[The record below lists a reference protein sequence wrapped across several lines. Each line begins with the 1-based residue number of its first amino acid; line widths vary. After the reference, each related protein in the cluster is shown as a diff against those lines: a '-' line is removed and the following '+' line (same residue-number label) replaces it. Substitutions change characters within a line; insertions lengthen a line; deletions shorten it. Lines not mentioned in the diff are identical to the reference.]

1 MLSYR
6 ATLDVPSA
14 TARTVA
20 RWLSAHRRAH
30 DVRPHQRAATC
41 WVQAV
46 MLLRWL
52 IEATAVAALARDA
65 RISPATA
72 YRYLHEA
79 LDVVAS
85 QAPDLIEVITQLRE
99 QGEPFVCLDG
109 TLIRTDRVA
118 ARNPSTGHHLWYS
131 GKHKAFGGNVQVI
144 TDHPGHPVW
153 VSPVEPGSTH
163 DLTATRTHVLP
174 ALYKAAWQGMI
185 TLADKGYTGSGIG
198 VLTPVKGPSP
208 CPDDA
213 TYNHIHSALRSPA
226 ERANAMLKHLKA
238 LQRVT
243 LDPKAI
249 TTITATAL
257 VIINLNKD
265 TW

>member
-1 MLSYR
+1 M
-6 ATLDVPSA
+6 
-14 TARTVA
+14 
-20 RWLSAHRRAH
+20 
-30 DVRPHQRAATC
+30 
-41 WVQAV
+41 
-46 MLLRWL
+46 
-52 IEATAVAALARDA
+52 
-65 RISPATA
+65 
-72 YRYLHEA
+72 
-79 LDVVAS
+79 
-85 QAPDLIEVITQLRE
+85 
-99 QGEPFVCLDG
+99 
-109 TLIRTDRVA
+109 
-118 ARNPSTGHHLWYS
+118 
-131 GKHKAFGGNVQVI
+131 
-144 TDHPGHPVW
+144 W

-163 DLTATRTHVLP
+163 DLTAARTHVLP

-243 LDPKAI
+243 LDPRAI